1 MEICESRI
9 ERVVGKVLDTIG
21 METDRFTLMADMNMR
36 MEIWVRLMT

>member
-1 MEICESRI
+1 MEICENRM

-21 METDRFTLMADMNMR
+21 METDRFILMADMNMW